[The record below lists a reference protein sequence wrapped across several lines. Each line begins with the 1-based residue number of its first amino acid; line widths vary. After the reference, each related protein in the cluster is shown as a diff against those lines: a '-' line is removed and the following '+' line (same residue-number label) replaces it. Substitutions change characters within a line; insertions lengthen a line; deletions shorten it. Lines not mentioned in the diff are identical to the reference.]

1 MFSEDYV
8 MRMISQA
15 LAVFARVAGLK
26 KAGRHEEALQALD
39 QALEIL
45 MGLDARVVKQMDDDG
60 LLDALTA
67 GDHLDADRLAVL
79 ADVFR
84 EEGEVLAAQNRPA
97 ESRAD
102 FLRALNF
109 FIVAAWNL
117 DPADPP
123 AVDPRIEALYR
134 KLAGGPLPEDA
145 LLQLEDYYTHT
156 IDKPAQVLAAAGIS
170 KQGAG
175 SILEELRRKMGKP

>member
-1 MFSEDYV
+1 MFTEDYV

-26 KAGRHEEALQALD
+26 KAGRHEDARQALD

-45 MGLDARVVKQMDDDG
+45 TGLEPRVVRQLDDDG
-60 LLDALTA
+60 LLDSLTV
-67 GDHLDADRLAVL
+67 GERIDADRLAVL

-84 EEGEVLAAQNRPA
+84 EGGELLAAQGDHA
-97 ESRAD
+97 GSRTD

-109 FIVAAWNL
+109 FIVAAWNM

-123 AVDPRIEALYR
+123 AAEPRIPALHR
-134 KLAGGPLPEDA
+134 RLAGSPLPEDA
-145 LLQLEDYYTHT
+145 LVQLEDYYAHL
-156 IDKPAQVLAAAGIS
+156 IEKPEEALAAAGVPKREIERS
-170 KQGAG
+170 LAE
-175 SILEELRRKMGKP
+175 IRARPGK